1 MSKNQSYM
9 RNTTNHVIRHISTE
23 ELANH
28 LSDIGWSTKQFSS
41 NCQSVSQPKTYCS
54 PIFQCQVVT
63 NISTKAS
70 ICTKCLVKVIPFTI
84 LKVMFLVANVF
95 SVPFFN
101 QFKVS
106 NLKGRVAAL
115 EIKKKLI
122 LECKYMYVLLS
133 HNLATIFQ
141 KFLADIIELWNS
153 QFHFFFSV
161 ILFGSCLTCLGKNNW
176 ISTLNRRVTLHY
188 TN

>member
-1 MSKNQSYM
+1 M
-9 RNTTNHVIRHISTE
+9 T
-23 ELANH
+23 
-28 LSDIGWSTKQFSS
+28 D
-41 NCQSVSQPKTYCS
+41 
-54 PIFQCQVVT
+54 
-63 NISTKAS
+63 ISTKAS
-70 ICTKCLVKVIPFTI
+70 ICTKYLVKVIPFTI

-141 KFLADIIELWNS
+141 KFLADIIEL
-153 QFHFFFSV
+153 
-161 ILFGSCLTCLGKNNW
+161 
-176 ISTLNRRVTLHY
+176 
-188 TN
+188 